1 MRFTNHR
8 ARFSP
13 AESPVSWLCDNF
25 FLLEHPRDIRYNR
38 YNIVSRR
45 GGAVARA
52 APRFDALPRARPG
65 FAGGR
70 SQQTQRTVTAL
81 AEKRS
86 LTSGNITGAIVAFV
100 LPMMLGSLIQ
110 QLYTMTD
117 SVIVGQF
124 TGKTGLAAINA
135 VATLFKFPLNFMN
148 GLAAGATIL
157 ISKAY
162 GANDRDDLRRS
173 VGAALAVSVALGVVF
188 TLVGV
193 AATPWLMRL
202 MSIPADIWE
211 PTQVYCRVYFS
222 GLWAMV
228 LYNMTAGV
236 LRAFGDTR
244 RPLYVLILCCVV
256 NIAGDLLLVG
266 VFHMGVGGAAA
277 ATVAAQV
284 VSAVAVLWMLHR
296 SLDGGLF
303 PKEKQRISGA
313 RVADML
319 KKGFPLAIQSVL
331 FPIAN
336 SIIQASV
343 NTMGTNA
350 IAAWGICDKLDL
362 LIWLVADSMSPALT
376 TYIAQNIGAG
386 RYDRVKKG
394 AVTGTLLSAG
404 TVALISLI
412 LFFGSRLFGGWFISS
427 EDAGDILPL
436 VVRYMSLMC
445 PFFFFYSFAEAFSGA
460 CCGMGNTLV
469 PMITTLTTICLLR
482 VLSIWFILPH
492 FQTME
497 CIVWIYIASWIV
509 AGAAFTVMFAIR
521 ARKLPKAGGN

>member
-1 MRFTNHR
+1 M
-8 ARFSP
+8 S
-13 AESPVSWLCDNF
+13 
-25 FLLEHPRDIRYNR
+25 
-38 YNIVSRR
+38 
-45 GGAVARA
+45 
-52 APRFDALPRARPG
+52 
-65 FAGGR
+65 
-70 SQQTQRTVTAL
+70 
-81 AEKRS
+81 EKRS
-86 LTSGNITGAIVAFV
+86 LTSGNITSAILAFI

-157 ISKAY
+157 ISRAY
-162 GANDRDDLRRS
+162 GAEDRQDLRRS
-173 VGAALAVSVALGVVF
+173 VNAALTVSVVLGVVF
-188 TLVGV
+188 TVAGV
-193 AATPWLMRL
+193 AATPWLLRV
-202 MSIPADIWE
+202 MSIPEDIWD
-211 PTQVYCRVYFS
+211 TTLVYCRVYFS

-228 LYNMTAGV
+228 LYNMTAGI
-236 LRAFGDTR
+236 LRAFGDAR

-266 VFHMGVGGAAA
+266 VFHLGVGGAAA
-277 ATVAAQV
+277 ATVAAQI
-284 VSAVAVLWMLHR
+284 VSAVAVLILLHR
-296 SLDGGLF
+296 SMDGGLF
-303 PKEKQRISGA
+303 PKDGLRLSKNRL
-313 RVADML
+313 ADML

-343 NTMGTNA
+343 NTMGTDA

-386 RYDRVKKG
+386 KYDRVKKG
-394 AVTGTLLSAG
+394 AVTGTLMSAG
-404 TVALISLI
+404 TVAFISLI
-412 LFFGSRLFGGWFISS
+412 LYFGSGVFGGWFISTQ
-427 EDAGDILPL
+427 DAGDILPL

-445 PFFFFYSFAEAFSGA
+445 PFFFFYSFAEGFSGA

-482 VLSIWFILPH
+482 VLSIWFILPR
-492 FQTME
+492 FGTME

-509 AGAAFTVMFAIR
+509 AGTAFTVMFILR
-521 ARKLPKAGGN
+521 AKKLRKQ

>member
-1 MRFTNHR
+1 M
-8 ARFSP
+8 
-13 AESPVSWLCDNF
+13 
-25 FLLEHPRDIRYNR
+25 I
-38 YNIVSRR
+38 
-45 GGAVARA
+45 
-52 APRFDALPRARPG
+52 
-65 FAGGR
+65 
-70 SQQTQRTVTAL
+70 AL

-86 LTSGNITGAIVAFV
+86 LTSGNITKAILSFII
-100 LPMMLGSLIQ
+100 PMMLGNLIQ

-124 TGKTGLAAINA
+124 TGKIGLAAINS

-157 ISKAY
+157 ISKAF
-162 GANDRDDLRRS
+162 GADDREDLHQS
-173 VGAALAVSVALGVVF
+173 INAALAVSVLLGIVF
-188 TLVGV
+188 TVGGV
-193 AATPWLMRL
+193 IATPWLMRA
-202 MSIPADIWE
+202 MSIPEDIWE
-211 PTQVYCRVYFS
+211 PTRVYCSVYFS

-228 LYNMTAGV
+228 LYNMLAGI
-236 LRAFGDTR
+236 LRALGDSR

-256 NIAGDLLLVG
+256 NILGDLLLVG

-277 ATVAAQV
+277 ATVAAQI
-284 VSAVAVLWMLHR
+284 VSVVAVCFLLNR
-296 SLDGGLF
+296 SLGGGLF
-303 PKEKQRISGA
+303 NKENRHLRKQSF
-313 RVADML
+313 ADML
-319 KKGFPLAIQSVL
+319 RKGLPLAIQSIL

-343 NTMGTNA
+343 NTMGTDA

-386 RYDRVKKG
+386 KYDRVRKG
-394 AVTGTLLSAG
+394 AITGTLMSAV
-404 TVALISLI
+404 TVAFISLI
-412 LFFGSRLFGGWFISS
+412 LYFGSGWFGGWFISAK
-427 EDAGDILPL
+427 DAGEILPL

-445 PFFFFYSFAEAFSGA
+445 PFFFFYSFAEGFSGA

-492 FQTME
+492 YGTME
-497 CIVWIYIASWIV
+497 CIVWIYIASWIA
-509 AGAAFTVMFAIR
+509 AGAAFTALFAIR
-521 ARKLPKAGGN
+521 SRKLTKA